1 MAGEPAAEPD
11 LDAARFEVDL
21 VVHDSDLLGRELE
34 EPGGRG
40 ERVAGEVHVGLG
52 LQERQLQLP
61 DADLGQLAGELG
73 AEGAVVA
80 PRQLVDDHPPRVVPV
95 ARVLAARVAETD
107 DEQVQRRGAL
117 APTKE
122 PHLRLGV

>member
-1 MAGEPAAEPD
+1 MARQAAAEAD
-11 LDAARFEVDL
+11 LDPAGLEVDL
-21 VVHDSDLLGRELE
+21 VVDDGDLLGRELE

-52 LQERQLQLP
+52 LQQRELLLA

-73 AEGAVVA
+73 AEGAAVA
-80 PRQLVDDHPPRVVPV
+80 PGELVDHHPAGVVPV

-107 DEQVQRRGAL
+107 DE
-117 APTKE
+117 
-122 PHLRLGV
+122 